1 MLFYDKWAA
10 GRKAAAEAAAA
21 EAAIPESAPAPT
33 PAIPEPPDADWDKDE
48 LELISRIQ
56 DDAVRDE
63 VIAFKNILGGR
74 LSEAGPA
81 GKFTSAAG
89 CQARMLNELLEEQG
103 VLGQPGRIT
112 PETVR
117 HGERRRT

>member
-10 GRKAAAEAAAA
+10 GRKARAEAVAA
-21 EAAIPESAPAPT
+21 EAAIPEQ
-33 PAIPEPPDADWDKDE
+33 PDGDWDKDE

-56 DDAVRDE
+56 DDAVREE
-63 VIAFKNILGGR
+63 VIALKNTLAGR

-81 GKFTSAAG
+81 AKFVSAAG
-89 CQARMLNELLEEQG
+89 YQARMLNKLLEEQG

-112 PETVR
+112 AATVL
-117 HGERRRT
+117 HGERKGK